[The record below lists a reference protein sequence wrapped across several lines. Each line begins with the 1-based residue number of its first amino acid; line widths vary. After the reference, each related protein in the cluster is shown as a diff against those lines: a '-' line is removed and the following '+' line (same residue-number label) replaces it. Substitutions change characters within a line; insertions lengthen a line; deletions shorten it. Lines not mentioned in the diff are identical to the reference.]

1 MTENKKTETTILLPI
16 CLAIGVILIWAG
28 TWWGVFQLI
37 PPGESDW
44 AKRGQFGDLFGS
56 VNALFSGL
64 AFVSLIY
71 TIYLQRLELAL
82 QREELS
88 LQRIE
93 MAASR
98 EELAAQVK
106 AQKDANRISIGQI
119 KIAAEQARIESAKLK
134 MEGQL
139 QPVKDKFIKDIE
151 TIAEKIDEIAN
162 ALEKQE

>member
-1 MTENKKTETTILLPI
+1 M
-16 CLAIGVILIWAG
+16 
-28 TWWGVFQLI
+28 
-37 PPGESDW
+37 
-44 AKRGQFGDLFGS
+44 
-56 VNALFSGL
+56 
-64 AFVSLIY
+64 
-71 TIYLQRLELAL
+71 

-134 MEGQL
+134 MEGQI
-139 QPVKDKFIKDIE
+139 QPVKDIFIKNIE
-151 TIAEKIDEIAN
+151 TIAEKIDEIVN
-162 ALEKQE
+162 DLEKQE